1 MRSHCNTVP
10 EVNWELRENGR
21 DLSVSLSV
29 ILLQILNQTLANSH
43 IQFFLRRSRRRRARL
58 RFLQV
63 LEAVYLHFRVQR
75 NDFGLEVRVYFTGGG
90 GDSHILAIQ
99 VCAAG
104 KGMVFKPF
112 SLV

>member
-1 MRSHCNTVP
+1 MRSHRNTIP
-10 EVNWELRENGR
+10 ELNWELRENGR

-90 GDSHILAIQ
+90 GGGGRLPYIGHTGMCRWKGYGFQAI
-99 VCAAG
+99 
-104 KGMVFKPF
+104 
-112 SLV
+112 